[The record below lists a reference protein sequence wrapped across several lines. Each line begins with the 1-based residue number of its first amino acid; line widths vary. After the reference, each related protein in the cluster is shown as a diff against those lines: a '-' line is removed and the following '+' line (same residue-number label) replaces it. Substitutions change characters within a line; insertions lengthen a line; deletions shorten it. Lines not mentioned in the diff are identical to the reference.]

1 MKECASKCLKAN
13 KACSQT
19 KCRKWIKHKEDLNCV
34 LIAVDKNGKMTLKEV
49 GKRLNIS
56 YARVKQIE
64 KHAVSKLQKKVISF
78 QV

>member
-1 MKECASKCLKAN
+1 MRDCATECMENNKKCLN
-13 KACSQT
+13 KS
-19 KCRKWIKHKEDLNCV
+19 CRQWIKHKEDLNCV

-64 KHAVSKLQKKVISF
+64 KQAVSKLQKKVISF
-78 QV
+78 